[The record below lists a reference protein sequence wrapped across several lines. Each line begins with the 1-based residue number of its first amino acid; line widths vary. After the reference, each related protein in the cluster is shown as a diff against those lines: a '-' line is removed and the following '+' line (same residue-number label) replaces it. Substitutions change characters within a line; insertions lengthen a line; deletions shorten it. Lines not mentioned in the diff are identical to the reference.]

1 MEYTLFSQYF
11 AKSWIN
17 NDRKYVHTAIKQN
30 KFLIC
35 LQSVDSGSWIT
46 WHNSIKFGGKK
57 NEL

>member
-17 NDRKYVHTAIKQN
+17 NDRKNVHTAIKQN

-35 LQSVDSGSWIT
+35 LQSVDSGS
-46 WHNSIKFGGKK
+46 
-57 NEL
+57 